1 MPGVDRDTAVAGEV
15 LPSASAEE
23 FVLTDAVVVTA
34 DAAMP
39 RARSLHVRGGRIVS
53 VSTSSTPASSRSRDL
68 PRMACGG
75 RIVVPGFVDA
85 HAHVFAW
92 GERLL
97 TLDLGASSSIA
108 EIRRAIHE
116 QVLAHPQ
123 PGWIR
128 ARGYDEFRLRE
139 KRHPD
144 RRDLD
149 AVAPM
154 HPVRLT
160 HRSGHAHVL
169 NSVALALAGI
179 TRDSADPPGGIIERE
194 LASGEPTGVLFGMHQ
209 TVARVVPALSPREAD
224 RAIAH
229 ASDSLVSKG
238 ITTVHDTSP
247 RNDLRRLE
255 AYRGWRRRG
264 LLRPR
269 LRMAIGWE
277 AFDALDVG
285 QAQEIVADECVGQ
298 AQEMPTDECV
308 GLAGVKVIVHQTTG
322 SLDPPQSR
330 LDALIERIHRS
341 GWQAIVHAIEPAAIA
356 AACAAIERAVA
367 LAPRDHRHRIEHCSV
382 CPPALARR
390 IAAAGITVVT
400 HPSFVHFNG
409 ARYLATVPEE
419 EQNDLYPL
427 ATLLAAGVAVA
438 AASDLPVVPP
448 DPLVGMHA
456 AMTRC
461 TADGR
466 LLGSAQ
472 AITPAAALAMHTI
485 DAARAMRLEGDRGA
499 LHPGALAD
507 FVVLDGDPLRMPARA
522 DDRVTVHSTWIGG
535 QCVYERN
542 QKQCSG
548 SKGKSE

>member
-1 MPGVDRDTAVAGEV
+1 MPVVDRDATVTGEV
-15 LPSASAEE
+15 LPSARTKE

-39 RARSLHVRGGRIVS
+39 RARSLHVRDGRIVS
-53 VSTSSTPASSRSRDL
+53 VSASATPASSESRDL
-68 PRMACGG
+68 PRVACDG

-108 EIRRAIHE
+108 EIQRALREH
-116 QVLAHPQ
+116 VLAHPQ
-123 PGWIR
+123 PAWIR

-149 AVAPM
+149 AAAPL

-179 TRDSADPPGGIIERE
+179 TSDRPDPPGGIIERE
-194 LASGEPTGVLFGMHQ
+194 LALGEPTGVLFGMHESI
-209 TVARVVPALSPREAD
+209 ARVVPALSSQEAD

-229 ASDSLVSKG
+229 ASASLVSKG
-238 ITTVHDTSP
+238 ITTLHDTSP
-247 RNDLRRLE
+247 RNDLRRFD
-255 AYRGWRRRG
+255 AYRAWRRRG
-264 LLRPR
+264 LLLPR
-269 LRMAIGWE
+269 LRMAIGWA

-285 QAQEIVADECVGQ
+285 QEQEIAADEC
-298 AQEMPTDECV
+298 M
-308 GLAGVKVIVHQTTG
+308 GLAGVKVIVHETTG

-330 LDALIERIHRS
+330 LDAIIERIHRS

-356 AACAAIERAVA
+356 AACAAIERALA
-367 LAPRDHRHRIEHCSV
+367 RAPRDHRHRIEHCSV

-409 ARYLATVPEE
+409 ARYLATVREE
-419 EQNDLYPL
+419 ERDDLYPL

-448 DPLVGMHA
+448 DPLVGIHA
-456 AMTRC
+456 AVMRC

-472 AITPAAALAMHTI
+472 AITPAAALALHTI

-499 LHPGALAD
+499 LRPGALAD

-522 DDRVTVHSTWIGG
+522 EDRATVHSTWIGG
-535 QCVYERN
+535 QRVYEHN
-542 QKQCSG
+542 QERCSG
-548 SKGKSE
+548 SKEENE